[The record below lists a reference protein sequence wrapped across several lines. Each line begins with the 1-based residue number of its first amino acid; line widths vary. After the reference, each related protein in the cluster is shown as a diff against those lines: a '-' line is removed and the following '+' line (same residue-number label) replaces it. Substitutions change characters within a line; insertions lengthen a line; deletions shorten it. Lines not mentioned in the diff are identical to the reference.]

1 MGSANQM
8 RQLRA
13 VYAGGVV
20 AWTFCLLLSLIG
32 DDGTERQTVFLLG
45 LLAVFLVLLLWS
57 TWCLWETGAPRP
69 RDRAPRTVAEEVA
82 AAPGEHV

>member
-1 MGSANQM
+1 MGSVSQL

-20 AWTFCLLLSLIG
+20 AWTFCLLLNLVQGEPSA
-32 DDGTERQTVFLLG
+32 RQMVLLG

-57 TWCLWETGAPRP
+57 TWCLWEAGAHRGA
-69 RDRAPRTVAEEVA
+69 DRAGRTANAHAEA
-82 AAPGEHV
+82 S

>member
-1 MGSANQM
+1 MVESMSQL

-20 AWTFCLLLSLIG
+20 AWTLCLLLTLIQENG
-32 DDGTERQTVFLLG
+32 SARQIVVLSG

-57 TWCLWETGAPRP
+57 TWCLWEAGTRRSPDRP
-69 RDRAPRTVAEEVA
+69 GGTANAQLEQSW
-82 AAPGEHV
+82 

>member
-1 MGSANQM
+1 MSQL

-20 AWTFCLLLSLIG
+20 AWTFCLLLTMVQG
-32 DDGTERQTVFLLG
+32 DGSARQTVVLLG

-57 TWCLWETGAPRP
+57 TWCLWEAGTR
-69 RDRAPRTVAEEVA
+69 RSMERAGGTMNAQVERS
-82 AAPGEHV
+82 

>member
-1 MGSANQM
+1 MGSASQL

-20 AWTFCLLLSLIG
+20 AWTFCLLLGLVG
-32 DDGTERQTVFLLG
+32 DEGSERQTVVLLG

-57 TWCLWETGAPRP
+57 TWCLWEAGARQSP
-69 RDRAPRTVAEEVA
+69 DRAEKA
-82 AAPGEHV
+82 AGTPGDRF

>member
-1 MGSANQM
+1 MEAMGQL

-20 AWTFCLLLSLIG
+20 AWALCLLLTLVQEQGSA
-32 DDGTERQTVFLLG
+32 RQVVVLLG

-57 TWCLWETGAPRP
+57 TWCLWEAGRRRSPDRP
-69 RDRAPRTVAEEVA
+69 GDTASTRLERS
-82 AAPGEHV
+82 

>member
-1 MGSANQM
+1 MGQL

-20 AWTFCLLLSLIG
+20 AWALCLLLTLVQEQGSA
-32 DDGTERQTVFLLG
+32 RQVVVLLG

-57 TWCLWETGAPRP
+57 TWCLWEAGRRRSPDRP
-69 RDRAPRTVAEEVA
+69 ADTASTRLERS
-82 AAPGEHV
+82 

>member
-1 MGSANQM
+1 MSQL

-20 AWTFCLLLSLIG
+20 AWTLCLLLTLVQENGSA
-32 DDGTERQTVFLLG
+32 RQIVVLLG

-57 TWCLWETGAPRP
+57 TWCLWEAGTRRP
-69 RDRAPRTVAEEVA
+69 AGRMAGPANTRFEQP
-82 AAPGEHV
+82 

>member
-1 MGSANQM
+1 MGQL

-20 AWTFCLLLSLIG
+20 AWALCLLLTLVQEQGSA
-32 DDGTERQTVFLLG
+32 RQVVVLLG

-57 TWCLWETGAPRP
+57 TWCLWEAGRRRSPDRP
-69 RDRAPRTVAEEVA
+69 GDTARTRLER
-82 AAPGEHV
+82 P

>member
-1 MGSANQM
+1 MSQL

-20 AWTFCLLLSLIG
+20 AWTLCLLLTVIQENGSA
-32 DDGTERQTVFLLG
+32 RQMVVLLG

-57 TWCLWETGAPRP
+57 TWCLWEAGTRRP
-69 RDRAPRTVAEEVA
+69 VDRAAGTANARLERS
-82 AAPGEHV
+82 

>member
-1 MGSANQM
+1 MGSFSQL

-20 AWTFCLLLSLIG
+20 AWTFCLLLNLVQGGGSA
-32 DDGTERQTVFLLG
+32 RQMVVLLG

-57 TWCLWETGAPRP
+57 TWCLWETGAHRG
-69 RDRAPRTVAEEVA
+69 AEQAGRTVNAHAEA
-82 AAPGEHV
+82 S